1 MNVPFLDLKQQYEPL
16 WKEIEPEIHKIFESC
31 SFIGG
36 SVVQNFERQMEEYLG
51 VKHAMG
57 CNSGT
62 DALVLAL
69 RACGIKPGDEVITTA
84 FTFFATAEAIAV
96 TGAIPVFVDI
106 KESDYTIDPEK
117 IEEAVTE
124 KTKAILP
131 VHIFGALCDMDAIME
146 IAGKHDL
153 KVIEDDA
160 QAIGSSYKGRKA
172 GTLGDVGCFSF
183 YPTKNLGGC
192 GDGGMVTTNDDELD
206 TILRALH
213 EHGAGKNGAKALKA
227 LRGGTEELSS
237 QEKVTALYDPF
248 KYYNY
253 LIGYNSRLDALQ
265 ACVLTVKLKYLDEYN
280 RKRKRI
286 ADKYRAGI
294 TDKVVFPQYGEDTIP
309 CWHQFVILSEYKES
323 LCAYLG
329 EHGVGCGTFYPV
341 PMHRQKAFHDSNS
354 RGVNSSLPTAEKVS
368 AQSVCLPIFPEMS
381 DEQVQ
386 YVIDTVNQYYEEKIN
401 E

>member
-1 MNVPFLDLKQQYEPL
+1 MKVPFLDLKQQYEPL
-16 WKEIEPEIHKIFESC
+16 WKEIEPEIHKIFENC

-36 SVVQNFERQMEEYLG
+36 SVVQNFERQMEEYLD
-51 VKHAMG
+51 VKHAIG

-69 RACGIKPGDEVITTA
+69 RACNIKPGDEVITTS

-96 TGAIPVFVDI
+96 IGAVPIFVDI
-106 KESDYTIDPEK
+106 KASDYTIDPEK
-117 IEEAVTE
+117 IEGAITK

-131 VHIFGALCDMDAIME
+131 VHIFGALCDMDAIIK
-146 IAGKHDL
+146 IAKKYNL

-160 QAIGSSYKGRKA
+160 QAIGSLYKGKKA

-206 TILRALH
+206 IILRALH

-227 LRGGTEELSS
+227 LWGGSEEISS
-237 QEKVTALYDPF
+237 QEKVTDLYDPF
-248 KYYNY
+248 KYFNY

-265 ACVLTVKLKYLDEYN
+265 ACVLSVKLKYLDEYN
-280 RKRKRI
+280 RKRKKI
-286 ADKYRAGI
+286 AEKYRVGI
-294 TDKVVFPQYGEDTIP
+294 TNRVVFPEYGEDTMP
-309 CWHQFVILSEYKES
+309 CWHQFVILSKYKES
-323 LCAYLG
+323 LCTYLE

-341 PMHRQKAFHDSNS
+341 PMHKQKAFNDSNS
-354 RGVNSSLPTAEKVS
+354 RRRNNSLPVAEKVS
-368 AQSVCLPIFPEMS
+368 EQSVCLPIFPEMN
-381 DEQVQ
+381 DEQIQ
-386 YVIDTVNQYYEEKIN
+386 YVIDIINRYYEEKTY